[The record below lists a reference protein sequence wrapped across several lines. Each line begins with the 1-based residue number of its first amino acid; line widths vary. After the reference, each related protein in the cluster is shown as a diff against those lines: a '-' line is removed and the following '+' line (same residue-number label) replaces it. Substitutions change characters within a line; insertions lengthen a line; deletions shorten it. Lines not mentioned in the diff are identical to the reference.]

1 VLTFILTD
9 IPRAGSPLAALWAR
23 LGAQVLSASYAANT
37 SSLLPGKGPKQGL
50 SPHPSLVPDVWNCKR
65 GERVAVPQELACTP
79 AAFLK
84 PILGALWDVSRS
96 CCLSA
101 FRFPTPHG
109 VQGPLELRDPA
120 EALS

>member
-1 VLTFILTD
+1 MLTFILTD

-23 LGAQVLSASYAANT
+23 LGAQVLSASHAAN
-37 SSLLPGKGPKQGL
+37 LPRCCQERGQGRDC
-50 SPHPSLVPDVWNCKR
+50 PHIPSLVPDVWNCKR

-96 CCLSA
+96 CRLSA